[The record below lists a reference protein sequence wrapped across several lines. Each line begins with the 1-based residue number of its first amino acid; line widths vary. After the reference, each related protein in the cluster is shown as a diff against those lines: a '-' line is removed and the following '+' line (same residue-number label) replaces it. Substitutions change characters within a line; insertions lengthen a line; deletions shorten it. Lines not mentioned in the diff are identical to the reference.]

1 MQLRHLLAA
10 CGAAVVAVGFAGSA
24 QAGATLDA
32 IKQRGFVECG
42 VNTGLAGF
50 ALPDSQ
56 GKWTGFDVDTCRA
69 MAAAVFGDADKVKF
83 TPLTSETRFTALQ
96 SGQIDL
102 LIRAAT
108 WTLTRNTKL
117 GITFTAT
124 YFYDGQGFLVPK
136 SLGISSAKDL
146 NGATICILPGSTSE
160 LNLTDWARANGIN
173 FTPVVIEKLE
183 DVEAAFFAGRCDAYT
198 SDASGLAGS
207 RAAKAP
213 KPDDYVILPQIISKE
228 PLSIAVRQ
236 GDDQWAN
243 VTRWVFS
250 AMVQAEESG
259 VTSQNVD
266 SFADTKDPTLQR
278 LLGKTPGMGEALGLP
293 ESWAH
298 DAIKQVGNYGEV
310 YERNLGLKTALG
322 LPRGENALWS
332 QGGLQYALP
341 IR

>member
-1 MQLRHLLAA
+1 MQIRHLLAA
-10 CGAAVVAVGFAGSA
+10 CGAAAVAFGFAASA

-69 MAAAVFGDADKVKF
+69 MAAAVFGDADKVKY

-136 SLGISSAKDL
+136 SLGVSSAKDL

-183 DVEAAFFAGRCDAYT
+183 DAEAAFFAGRCDAYT
-198 SDASGLAGS
+198 SDASGLAGT
-207 RAAKAP
+207 RAAKAA
-213 KPDDYVILPQIISKE
+213 KPDDYVILPEIISKE

-266 SFADTKDPTLQR
+266 SFADTSDPTLQR